1 MVRKVLTPNM
11 EDYLEAIGSLSKVKK
26 VVRVKDVA
34 KKLGVKTSS
43 VNNAL
48 ARLSKGGLIT
58 HERYGYVELTPQG
71 KALAREIEARHNTL
85 IKFLREVLKISPQT
99 AKEDACKMEHSIS
112 KQTFQKLKEL
122 VESLENNK
130 K

>member
-1 MVRKVLTPNM
+1 MEGKVLTPNM
-11 EDYLEAIGSLSKVKK
+11 EDYLEAIGSLSKAKK

-71 KALAREIEARHNTL
+71 EALAQEIEARHNTL
-85 IKFLREVLKISPQT
+85 IKFLREVLKINPET

-122 VESLENNK
+122 VESLENK